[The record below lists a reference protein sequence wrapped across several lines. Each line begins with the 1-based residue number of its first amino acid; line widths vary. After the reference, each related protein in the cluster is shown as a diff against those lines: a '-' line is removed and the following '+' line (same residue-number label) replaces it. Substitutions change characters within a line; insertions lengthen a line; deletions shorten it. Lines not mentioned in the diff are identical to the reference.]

1 MFVGHWA
8 AWGHRVDPEGAHGPD
23 GPVTPAPV
31 GAFVVLRGAVVPH
44 VVYAV
49 VAEMTKMKFYHTKQC
64 LLLFPI
70 RRTLV
75 CEW

>member
-8 AWGHRVDPEGAHGPD
+8 AWGHGVDPEGAHGPD

-49 VAEMTKMKFYHTKQC
+49 VAEMTKMKFYHTM
-64 LLLFPI
+64 FAVVSYFG
-70 RRTLV
+70 TLV
-75 CEW
+75 CCEL